1 MLETSLDLLY
11 IIIAFCVLWLTIF
24 TSWWLFYV
32 IMIMRRAYQ
41 ITTSIKK
48 KLKML
53 DDLTKSAKDKLEN
66 TALYINLAAEG
77 ISKIVGYFK
86 NEKNNNGNVIQK
98 TDKAVK
104 NKK

>member
-1 MLETSLDLLY
+1 MLKNSLDLLY

-24 TSWWLFYV
+24 TSWWLFYI

-41 ITTSIKK
+41 ITNSIKK
-48 KLKML
+48 KLKIL
-53 DDLTKSAKDKLEN
+53 DDLTKSAKDRLEN

-86 NEKNNNGNVIQK
+86 NEKSGTENTTQK
-98 TDKAVK
+98 NRQKG
-104 NKK
+104 KK